1 MSTQPNTVL
10 LTAVTHRFGSTVAV
24 DDVGITL
31 QPGIIGLLGPN
42 GAGKTTLQRIMATVL
57 APNDGDIALLGRDVA
72 NLANRTEVRRHLGY
86 LPQELGFPRG
96 FTAFGFVNYMA
107 ILKEWDDK
115 QARYAEVRRV
125 LDVVGLADVATKK
138 IRRLSG
144 GMRRRLGIAQAL
156 LGTPQ
161 LLVLDEPTTG
171 LDPEQRASLRGVL
184 SGLGR
189 TATVLLSTHQT
200 EDVEALCDRVVVMDS
215 GRVIWDGLVRDLVA
229 TASGSV
235 WLANEENPRAFTS
248 WHTSSGRVRHVGDAP
263 PGADLVEP
271 TLEDAYL
278 LMRARIGTVTV

>member
-1 MSTQPNTVL
+1 VL
-10 LTAVTHRFGSTVAV
+10 PPDSG
-24 DDVGITL
+24 DVE
-31 QPGIIGLLGPN
+31 
-42 GAGKTTLQRIMATVL
+42 
-57 APNDGDIALLGRDVA
+57 LLGRDVGK
-72 NLANRTEVRRHLGY
+72 LANRTEVRRHLGY

-115 QARYAEVRRV
+115 DARYSEVRRV
-125 LDVVGLADVATKK
+125 LDDVGLGDVATKK

-189 TATVLLSTHQT
+189 RATVLLSTHQT
-200 EDVEALCDRVVVMDS
+200 EDVEALCDRVIVMDG

-235 WLANEENPRAFTS
+235 WLADEEDVSAFTS
-248 WHTSSGRVRHVGDAP
+248 WRTGTGRVRHVGEAP
-263 PGADLVEP
+263 AGADLVEP

-278 LMRARIGTVTV
+278 LMRARVGAVAA

>member
-1 MSTQPNTVL
+1 MTTQPNTVL

-24 DDVGITL
+24 DDVTLAL
-31 QPGIIGLLGPN
+31 QPGITGLLGPN

-57 APNDGDIALLGRDVA
+57 APDSGDIALLGRDVV

-171 LDPEQRASLRGVL
+171 LDPEQRANLRGVL

-235 WLANEENPRAFTS
+235 WLANEEDPRAFTS

>member
-72 NLANRTEVRRHLGY
+72 TLANRTEVRRHLGY

-235 WLANEENPRAFTS
+235 WLANEEDPRAFTS